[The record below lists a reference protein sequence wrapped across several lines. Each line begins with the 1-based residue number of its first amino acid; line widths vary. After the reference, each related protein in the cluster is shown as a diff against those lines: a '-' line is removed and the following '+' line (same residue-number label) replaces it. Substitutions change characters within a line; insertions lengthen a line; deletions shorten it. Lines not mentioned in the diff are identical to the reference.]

1 MPGGRG
7 FWSPVRI
14 PFPGHLAPARP
25 STAAGNNA
33 VVSAGRASTRRP
45 FDCHEVARKPQIA
58 RAAPHACPA
67 PRATRAVSVAG
78 FRARRG
84 AESALPP
91 PRASRLA
98 LRRAPQ
104 SARGPLGTARPPERR
119 PSDGERPSEGVL
131 ASPPEPPREPTCVC
145 GSGGT
150 PQAAGCCAFRCA
162 CNPCTDALAEPHT
175 PPDCASRGCPTPAS
189 RAQVHH
195 CEQGGR
201 EWSTQPKGSSVCVC
215 GWVPTS
221 APL

>member
-1 MPGGRG
+1 MTRDHAGWCFRCAVSRAFGNTRRWGRACPGGRG

-131 ASPPEPPREPTCVC
+131 ASPPEPQSLRALSFPTLLTATSFLL
-145 GSGGT
+145 GM
-150 PQAAGCCAFRCA
+150 
-162 CNPCTDALAEPHT
+162 ALPAR
-175 PPDCASRGCPTPAS
+175 SPAS
-189 RAQVHH
+189 
-195 CEQGGR
+195 
-201 EWSTQPKGSSVCVC
+201 SLP
-215 GWVPTS
+215 PTKLPS
-221 APL
+221 Y

>member
-1 MPGGRG
+1 MEARRAVLSGTPAVGVARAWAAEVFGR
-7 FWSPVRI
+7 PCH
-14 PFPGHLAPARP
+14 PFPGHLAPARSSP
-25 STAAGNNA
+25 AAGNNA

-45 FDCHEVARKPQIA
+45 FDCHEAPRKPQIA
-58 RAAPHACPA
+58 RTAPHACPA

-131 ASPPEPPREPTCVC
+131 ASPPEPQSLRALSFPTLLTATSFLL
-145 GSGGT
+145 GM
-150 PQAAGCCAFRCA
+150 
-162 CNPCTDALAEPHT
+162 ALPAR
-175 PPDCASRGCPTPAS
+175 SPAS
-189 RAQVHH
+189 
-195 CEQGGR
+195 
-201 EWSTQPKGSSVCVC
+201 SLP
-215 GWVPTS
+215 PTKLPS
-221 APL
+221 Y